1 MKQITFASIAY
12 THKKVTTKREA
23 FLNEM
28 ERVVPWSRL
37 LKLIE
42 PYYPKAG
49 NGRPPMPMETMLRI
63 YFLQQWYSLSDPAAE
78 EALYDIESM
87 RRFAQLEL
95 LDDAI
100 PDETTILKFRHM
112 IERHALSEAIF
123 ADINN
128 YLVEKGIQVSQGS
141 MVDATIIQAASSTK
155 NKDKK
160 RDAEMHSTRKNN
172 QYYFGMKIHI
182 GTDVNSNAIHS
193 ATITPA
199 NMADITELPKLLR
212 ERDRVVFADAG
223 YTSDSYK
230 KGARALGMSWKVNDK
245 RKVGKE
251 MSASQKKQNKK
262 NSSVRARIEHCF
274 RVIKCQFGYQKARYK
289 GLKKNRV
296 QVFTLLGLVNLYM
309 LRGRLAG

>member
-87 RRFAQLEL
+87 RRFTQLEL

-199 NMADITELPKLLR
+199 NTADITELPKLLR

>member
-199 NMADITELPKLLR
+199 NTADITELPKLFR

>member
-63 YFLQQWYSLSDPAAE
+63 YFIQQWYSLSDPAEE

-199 NMADITELPKLLR
+199 NTADITELPKLLR

>member
-1 MKQITFASIAY
+1 
-12 THKKVTTKREA
+12 
-23 FLNEM
+23 M

-63 YFLQQWYSLSDPAAE
+63 YFLQQWCSLSDPAAE
-78 EALYDIESM
+78 EALYDIGSM
-87 RRFAQLEL
+87 RQFTQLEL

-100 PDETTILKFRHM
+100 PDETIILKFRHM
-112 IERHALSEAIF
+112 IERLALSEAIF

-199 NMADITELPKLLR
+199 NTADITELPKLLR

>member
-199 NMADITELPKLLR
+199 NTADITELPKLLR
-212 ERDRVVFADAG
+212 ERDR
-223 YTSDSYK
+223 
-230 KGARALGMSWKVNDK
+230 
-245 RKVGKE
+245 VGKE

>member
-87 RRFAQLEL
+87 HRFAQLEL

-100 PDETTILKFRHM
+100 PDEITILKFRHM
-112 IERHALSEAIF
+112 IERLALSEAIF

-199 NMADITELPKLLR
+199 NTADITELPKLLR

>member
-87 RRFAQLEL
+87 RRFVQLEL

-199 NMADITELPKLLR
+199 NTADITELPKLLR

>member
-12 THKKVTTKREA
+12 AHKKVTTKREA

-193 ATITPA
+193 ATVTPA
-199 NMADITELPKLLR
+199 NTADITELPKLLR

>member
-28 ERVVPWSRL
+28 ERVVPWSQL

-199 NMADITELPKLLR
+199 NTADITELPKLLR

-296 QVFTLLGLVNLYM
+296 QVFTLLGLINLYM

>member
-1 MKQITFASIAY
+1 
-12 THKKVTTKREA
+12 
-23 FLNEM
+23 M
-28 ERVVPWSRL
+28 ERVVPWLRL

-112 IERHALSEAIF
+112 IERHTLSEVIF

-128 YLVEKGIQVSQGS
+128 YLVEKGIQVSQGR

-199 NMADITELPKLLR
+199 NTADITELPKLLR
-212 ERDRVVFADAG
+212 ERDRVVFADEG

-251 MSASQKKQNKK
+251 MSASQEKQNKK

>member
-37 LKLIE
+37 LRLIE

-199 NMADITELPKLLR
+199 NTADITELPKLLR
-212 ERDRVVFADAG
+212 ERNRVVFADAG

-296 QVFTLLGLVNLYM
+296 QVSTLLGLVDLYM
-309 LRGRLAG
+309 LRGRLEG

>member
-123 ADINN
+123 ADINH
-128 YLVEKGIQVSQGS
+128 YLVEKGIQVSQGR

-199 NMADITELPKLLR
+199 NTADITELPKLLR
-212 ERDRVVFADAG
+212 ERDRVE
-223 YTSDSYK
+223 
-230 KGARALGMSWKVNDK
+230 
-245 RKVGKE
+245 KE

-262 NSSVRARIEHCF
+262 NSSVRA
-274 RVIKCQFGYQKARYK
+274 
-289 GLKKNRV
+289 
-296 QVFTLLGLVNLYM
+296 
-309 LRGRLAG
+309 